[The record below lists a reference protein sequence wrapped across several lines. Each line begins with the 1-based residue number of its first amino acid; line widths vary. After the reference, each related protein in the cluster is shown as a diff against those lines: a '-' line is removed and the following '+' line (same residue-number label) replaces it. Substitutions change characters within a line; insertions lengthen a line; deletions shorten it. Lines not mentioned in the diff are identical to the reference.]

1 MRLRFKFIS
10 IFWAMAVMLVSLS
23 SCAASS
29 KNPGIKLS
37 VPGDL
42 YYLGAMINTAS
53 STGLGAPAVQVKF
66 SENRI
71 SELKKGKTDAVLL
84 GREPTPDEL
93 KGLKDFVIA
102 YDAVCIIIDT
112 NSYNGGQYLGNGHPT
127 VKTGGLNNLTTQ
139 DLAEIFATATG
150 TAWPWY
156 GDYFIRDPLLD
167 ANSWL
172 YSSDL
177 AWIQQSAQVL
187 HPFNFPVGEFD
198 TQSVVYQDLHY
209 YEQPAVTHNGDYLD
223 PNLHL
228 EEEVVSF
235 EYKDTIYTPS
245 QTSLQNFVFK
255 LGFASRRVMTIAP
268 QHVPVSV
275 VSVDGI
281 NPMTDPQSIYNG
293 TYKFSRKIHLLIRD
307 DSPESVVNLAKFLQ
321 SASGQKL
328 ITDVGYLPLLDV
340 K

>member
-1 MRLRFKFIS
+1 
-10 IFWAMAVMLVSLS
+10 MAVMLVSLS

-29 KNPGIKLS
+29 KDPNIKLS

-42 YYLGAMINTAS
+42 YYLGTMINTAS
-53 STGLGAPAVQVKF
+53 STGIGAPAVQVKF
-66 SENRI
+66 SEDRI

-93 KGLKDFVIA
+93 KGLRDYVIA
-102 YDAVCIIIDT
+102 FDAVCVIIDT
-112 NSYNGGQYLGNGHPT
+112 NSYKGGQYWGNGHPT
-127 VKTGGLNNLTTQ
+127 VKTNGLNNLTTQ
-139 DLAEIFATATG
+139 DLVEIFATPTG
-150 TAWPWY
+150 AAWAWN

-177 AWIQQSAQVL
+177 AWIQQPAPVL

-198 TQSVVYQDLHY
+198 TQSVIYQNLHY

-235 EYKDTIYTPS
+235 EYKDTIYAPS
-245 QTSLQNFVFK
+245 QTNKQNFVFK
-255 LGFASRRVMTIAP
+255 LGFASRRVMTVAS

-275 VSVDGI
+275 VSIDGI
-281 NPMTDPQSIYNG
+281 NPMKDSQSIYNG
-293 TYKFSRKIHLLIRD
+293 TYKFSRKIHLLLRD
-307 DSPESVVNLAKFLQ
+307 DSPDSVVNLAKFLQ
-321 SASGQKL
+321 SPSGQKL
-328 ITDVGYLPLLDV
+328 ITDVGYLPLLNV